1 MTRLYAVYALMLL
14 LIYGCSGDSKEKL
27 FGKGVAEIK
36 NGNANGA
43 IVYLKGALEA
53 DENYLDARQQL
64 AIAYI
69 DAGKIEPAERELQKV
84 LQKNPAKI
92 ELKLLLAKVYNLLKK
107 PDDALK
113 VIDEYLAVKSYDSDA
128 LEYKGIAYAIKRM
141 PSEAERFFTQALQ
154 VDPKRE
160 STRIELAVL
169 YTSLGRHAD
178 ARKQME
184 AILLNNPSN
193 IKACNLLAQ
202 EEKARGSKEKAIEQY
217 RKVASLNKEDAS
229 PLYAIGI
236 INIEQNDLV
245 NAEKVATELTQQF
258 PKRSETARL
267 KGIIS
272 FKKNNLSDAEANL
285 QSSIKL
291 QPSLEGYYYLGL
303 TQHAMGLFESAIS
316 QFNAILGRSP
326 AHEPSQLMIAMIM
339 LQQKRVDDAIEKVT
353 AALKSNP
360 DSAQAHNLLGSAYI
374 AKGKFDDGMREL
386 KIASQLDPSIADTNV
401 KKGILNL
408 SRGDSLAAGGDFQ
421 AALRAQPENL
431 NLRLLLQAYNLRQKD
446 PGKAKSVLK
455 QGLTGK
461 KEDAIIYNALASV
474 AFSQRQIEE
483 AVQYLQTA
491 KKSDPSFWSSYYYLA
506 SYFASQGESDKAIA
520 EFQEVLAKDPQNV
533 KALLSVA
540 ALQDLRGRD
549 KEALEAYTRAKQT
562 KSDAA
567 YLEVAEYYLRKKDS
581 ANALKV
587 LNEAVSANS
596 KNMAAL
602 ETKGKLLAADKKYK
616 EALDVFDEIEQINK
630 EAGLVLKL
638 NTYMVMNDAPKA
650 LEQAQK
656 IVSAN
661 PKSATGYMVVASL
674 YEKQNNLDRAIDEL
688 KKGLVI
694 EPGNY
699 QARLQLGEINVRKKD
714 YKTATATFSE
724 CIKVKPDLAPAY
736 FALGAVQELSGN
748 KKDAVNRYREAL
760 ARDNNL
766 VLALNNLAYLYADGY
781 GSKSEALRLA
791 NAAYMLQPGNVGILD
806 TLGFALLK
814 NGKAADAVKIYE
826 KITATMPDNGTFI
839 YHYSLALKANGE
851 RVKALEKIQ
860 VALRSRDFPESAL
873 ARQLSDELSLS
884 NGSNKIK

>member
-1 MTRLYAVYALMLL
+1 MSHLFAVCALMLL
-14 LIYGCSGDSKEKL
+14 LISGCSGNSKEEL
-27 FGKGVAEIK
+27 FEKGVTEIRR
-36 NGNANGA
+36 GNSNGA

-53 DENYLDARQQL
+53 DENYQDARQQL

-69 DAGKIEPAERELQKV
+69 DAGKIEPAERELKKV

-92 ELKLLLAKVYNLLKK
+92 ELKLLLAKVYNLSKK

-113 VIDEYLAVKSYDSDA
+113 VLDEYLTEKPNDSDA

-141 PSEAERFFTQALQ
+141 SNEAERFFTQALQ
-154 VDPKRE
+154 IDPKRE

-184 AILLNNPSN
+184 VILENNPTSV
-193 IKACNLLAQ
+193 KAYNLLAQ
-202 EEKARGSKEKAIEQY
+202 EERSRGNKEKAIELF
-217 RKVASLNKEDAS
+217 RKVATLDSKDAS
-229 PLYAIGI
+229 SLYTIGL
-236 INIEQNDLV
+236 INLEQNDLA
-245 NAEKVATELTQQF
+245 NAEQVTNELAQKF
-258 PKRSETARL
+258 PSRSETARM

-272 FKKNNLSDAEANL
+272 FKKNSFNEAEANL
-285 QSSIKL
+285 QNSIKL

-303 TQHAMGLFESAIS
+303 TQYAMGQFESAIS

-374 AKGKFDDGMREL
+374 AKGQFDEGMREL
-386 KIASQLDPSIADTNV
+386 KHASELDPTIVDTSV

-408 SRGDSLAAGGDFQ
+408 SRGNTLAAEGDFQ
-421 AALRAQPENL
+421 AALRAKPENL
-431 NLRLLLQAYNLRQKD
+431 NLRLLLQAYNLRQKN
-446 PGKAKSVLK
+446 PGNAKSVLK

-533 KALLSVA
+533 RALLSVA

-587 LNEAVSANS
+587 LNDAVSANP

-616 EALDVFDEIEQINK
+616 EALNVFDEIEQINK

-650 LEQAQK
+650 LEQALK

-688 KKGLVI
+688 KKGLAV

-699 QARLQLGEINVRKKD
+699 QARLQLGEIYVRKKD
-714 YKTATATFSE
+714 YKTATATFGE
-724 CIKVKPDLAPAY
+724 CIKAKPDLAPAY

-760 ARDNNL
+760 ARDKNL

-781 GSKSEALRLA
+781 GSKTEALSLA

-814 NGKAADAVKIYE
+814 NGKAAEAVKVYE
-826 KITATMPDNGTFI
+826 KITATMPDNGTFL

-851 RVKALEKIQ
+851 RVKALEKIKT
-860 VALRSRDFPESAL
+860 ALRNRDFPEAAL
-873 ARQLSDELSLS
+873 ARQLSDELSQS
-884 NGSNKIK
+884 NGSKK